1 MLNFFITGTDTGI
14 GKTWF
19 TISLMSALKKRGLC
33 VTGMKP
39 IATGAK
45 RTKKGLINEDARL
58 IKQHCSKTISYDL
71 INPLVFELPAAP
83 NIAAR
88 EKGIA
93 IDIEEAIK
101 NYNILKSISDV
112 VVVEGVGGWRVPITN
127 EDYLSE
133 LVKRLDLSVILVVG
147 VRLGCINHAL
157 LTAEAI
163 SSDGFKLCG
172 WVSSHL
178 DRVYST
184 GEETVNTLKKRLNC
198 PHIADFAHCSD
209 FDPDKLAK
217 QIAPAF
223 ISKI

>member
-88 EKGIA
+88 EKGIV

-163 SSDGFKLCG
+163 SSDGFKLSG

-178 DRVYST
+178 DTVYST

>member
-1 MLNFFITGTDTGI
+1 M
-14 GKTWF
+14 
-19 TISLMSALKKRGLC
+19 
-33 VTGMKP
+33 
-39 IATGAK
+39 
-45 RTKKGLINEDARL
+45 
-58 IKQHCSKTISYDL
+58 
-71 INPLVFELPAAP
+71 
-83 NIAAR
+83 
-88 EKGIA
+88 

-178 DRVYST
+178 DSVYST

-209 FDPDKLAK
+209 FDPVSYTHLRAHET
-217 QIAPAF
+217 
-223 ISKI
+223 

>member
-1 MLNFFITGTDTGI
+1 M
-14 GKTWF
+14 
-19 TISLMSALKKRGLC
+19 
-33 VTGMKP
+33 
-39 IATGAK
+39 
-45 RTKKGLINEDARL
+45 
-58 IKQHCSKTISYDL
+58 
-71 INPLVFELPAAP
+71 
-83 NIAAR
+83 
-88 EKGIA
+88 

-112 VVVEGVGGWRVPITN
+112 VVVVGVGGWRVPITN

>member
-1 MLNFFITGTDTGI
+1 M
-14 GKTWF
+14 
-19 TISLMSALKKRGLC
+19 
-33 VTGMKP
+33 
-39 IATGAK
+39 
-45 RTKKGLINEDARL
+45 
-58 IKQHCSKTISYDL
+58 
-71 INPLVFELPAAP
+71 
-83 NIAAR
+83 
-88 EKGIA
+88 
-93 IDIEEAIK
+93 
-101 NYNILKSISDV
+101 
-112 VVVEGVGGWRVPITN
+112 VVEGVGGWRVPITN

-198 PHIADFAHCSD
+198 PHIADFAYCSD